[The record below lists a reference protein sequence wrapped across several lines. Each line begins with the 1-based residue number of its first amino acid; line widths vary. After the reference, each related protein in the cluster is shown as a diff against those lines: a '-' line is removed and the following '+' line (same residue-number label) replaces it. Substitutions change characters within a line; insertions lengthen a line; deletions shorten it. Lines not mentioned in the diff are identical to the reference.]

1 MKGHGYSRVWLSKEH
16 LYVFTPA
23 VLLTVLGFVLAFH
36 FIKPAPP
43 THIVLATGRTDG
55 AYYQFGLR
63 YRELL
68 AQEGIT
74 LEVRVT
80 AGSVENIHLLED
92 PLNGVE
98 VAFVQGGTGGAAKSQ
113 DLVSLGSVYF
123 EPLWVFSRTTLTHQD
138 ITDLRA
144 RRLAVGPE
152 GSGVRAVAEL
162 VLGAV
167 GITPGQATLLPL
179 TGLDA
184 VQALRQDSV
193 DAVFFVAAPESQMVQ
208 AMIHSRDV
216 ALMSFARADAY
227 TLFYP
232 FLTKLVLPEGGLDL
246 RGNFPPHAVS
256 LVAPAAN
263 LVVRRDF
270 HPALAEL
277 MLMTAAKVHG
287 AAGIFGRPVQF
298 PSREHLDYPLSADAR
313 HYYESGPPFL
323 VRYLPFWAAT
333 SVDRLKVLL
342 LPLVTLLFPLFRIL
356 PPVYRWRVRSKVY
369 CWYRDV
375 RGIDQALADSP
386 GGADLSG
393 LSSELDRIENEV
405 RRILVP
411 LAYSEAHYNLR
422 LHIDLVRRK
431 VQGAQAAL
439 QTGAHEPLGGSEH
452 GSSRAVGANP
462 AERQS

>member
-1 MKGHGYSRVWLSKEH
+1 MQGHGYSRVWLSREH
-16 LYVFTPA
+16 LYVFAPA
-23 VLLTVLGFVLAFH
+23 ALLTILGFLLAFH

-43 THIVLATGRTDG
+43 THLVIATGRTDG

-74 LEVRVT
+74 LDVRVT

-92 PLNGVE
+92 PLSGVE
-98 VAFVQGGTGGAAKSQ
+98 IAFVQGGTGSAAKSQ

-123 EPLWVFSRTTLTHQD
+123 EPLWVFSRTNLTHQD

-144 RRLAVGPE
+144 RRLAIGPE

-162 VLGAV
+162 VLSAA

-184 VQALRQDSV
+184 VQALRQDRV

-208 AMIHSRDV
+208 TMIHSRGVD
-216 ALMSFARADAY
+216 LMSFPRADAY
-227 TLFYP
+227 TLVYP
-232 FLTKLVLPEGGLDL
+232 FFTKLVLPEGSLDL
-246 RGNFPPHAVS
+246 PGNFPPRAIS

-277 MLMTAAKVHG
+277 LLMTAAKVHS
-287 AAGIFGRPVQF
+287 ATGIFGRSVQF
-298 PSREHLDYPLSADAR
+298 PSPEHLEYPLSADAR
-313 HYYESGPPFL
+313 RYYRSGPPFL
-323 VRYLPFWAAT
+323 ARYLPFWAAT
-333 SVDRLKVLL
+333 SVDRMKVLL
-342 LPLVTLLFPLFRIL
+342 LPLVTLLFPLFKIL

-369 CWYRDV
+369 RWYREV
-375 RGIDQALADSP
+375 RGIDLALANSP
-386 GGADLSG
+386 GKAELSD

-431 VQGAQAAL
+431 VQAAQAAL
-439 QTGAHEPLGGSEH
+439 QTGGG
-452 GSSRAVGANP
+452 G
-462 AERQS
+462 